1 MRRIPAGS
9 DQLDMFTDYDKPY
22 TRDRFVTGSIPLPVI
37 EHESAIMRRPFVS
50 WDGEGYTDDMGQHH
64 YWLLAN
70 SLGDRIIAP
79 PGRSLERTSVAR
91 LMQTTLRNNPGCIH
105 TGFSL
110 NYDFTMILRSYTLTD
125 DQARKLRSTNQL
137 VDSGY
142 FWKVRNGKELAL
154 CEYGERRESKTF
166 TLYDTWPYFQC
177 SFVKAL
183 NAYFGET
190 WPDTTSDQRSFI
202 IASKENRQNFD
213 RDHDAEIIEYNDH
226 ELRLMVC
233 LMNELRER
241 AYNAGLP
248 LTTAWYGP
256 GAFSSA
262 LMNKHK
268 IKDNMGPDLY
278 SRTDLAEAIMCAY
291 AGGRFELPQCGHVN
305 GPMYQADRNSAYP
318 HAIRLLPCLAHGEWK
333 HDYWSDDNSSAERFG
348 VYRVRFTTDL
358 DKPEYAH
365 HRRNVPFPLWR
376 RDPHG
381 NISFP
386 VMGVHGWYHASEVK
400 AALNWC
406 KTDYARSVNARMQIV
421 ESWTWEQS
429 CDETPFAWVAELYR
443 QRQTLKRLGSGAHV
457 ALKLALNSMYG
468 KLAQQIGWA
477 TSKNGRPPFH
487 QLVWAGAIT
496 ADCRAAMLDAA
507 SQNLDSV
514 IAFETDGIFTTA
526 PLDLPVSTELGD
538 WEVTTY
544 DDGWYFQSGM
554 RYGIRDGVTVSPATR
569 GIPASDI
576 SLERI
581 RETVVD
587 CESVVGLAQ
596 TRFYGIRWAMHRNR
610 PDLIGQWETA
620 PRAMRMMQEDPRGK
634 RVHDPDCPA
643 CVTRNGK
650 RIYTWDR
657 LHLTIP
663 AQGWEGTLSQPHPIE
678 WVRGDDRF
686 AQRRELDNEDDGEQD
701 ALW

>member
-1 MRRIPAGS
+1 MRRILAGS

-22 TRDRFVTGSIPLPVI
+22 TRDLFRFANRVPPLI
-37 EHESAIMRRPFVS
+37 EHESPIMRRPFVS
-50 WDGEGYTDDMGQHH
+50 WDGEGYTDEMGQHH

-79 PGRSLERTSVAR
+79 EGRSLERTSVAR
-91 LMQTTLRNNPGCIH
+91 LFQSTLRNAPGAIH
-105 TGFSL
+105 VGFSL
-110 NYDFTMILRSYTLTD
+110 NYDFTMMLRSYNLTD
-125 DQARKLRSTNQL
+125 EQARHLRLTNKL

-142 FWKVRNGKELAL
+142 LWKVRNGKELAL

-183 NAYFGET
+183 DSYFGQQ
-190 WPDTTSDQRSFI
+190 WPGTTEAERLFI
-202 IASKENRQNFD
+202 IESKNNRQNFD
-213 RDHDAEIIEYNDH
+213 RDHDAETIRYNDH

-233 LMNELRER
+233 LMHELRDR
-241 AYNAGLP
+241 AYTAGLP
-248 LTTAWYGP
+248 LTSAWYGP
-256 GAFSSA
+256 GVFSSA
-262 LMNKHK
+262 LMKKHQIQK
-268 IKDNMGPDLY
+268 SMGPDLY
-278 SRTDLAEAIMCAY
+278 SRADLAEAVMCAY

-333 HDYWSDDNSSAERFG
+333 HSHADSTGGEHGFG
-348 VYRVRFTTDL
+348 VHRVRFTTDL
-358 DKPEYAH
+358 NKPEYAH
-365 HRRNVPFPLWR
+365 IRRNVPFPLWR
-376 RDPHG
+376 RDPSG

-386 VMGVHGWYHASEVK
+386 VIGVHGWYHASEVR
-400 AALNWC
+400 AAEEWC
-406 KTDYARSVNARMQIV
+406 KTDFARSVNAQMRVV

-477 TSKNGRPPFH
+477 SSKNGRPPFH

-507 SQNLDSV
+507 SQNLESV
-514 IAFETDGIFTTA
+514 IAFETDGIFTTV

-544 DDGWYFQSGM
+544 DDGWYLQSGF
-554 RYGIRDGVTVSPATR
+554 RYGILDGNVRNPATR
-569 GIPASDI
+569 GVPVSDI

-581 RETVVD
+581 RNEVVD
-587 CESVVGLAQ
+587 CESTVSITQ

-634 RVHDPDCPA
+634 RVHDPNCDA
-643 CVTRNGK
+643 CVKRNGK
-650 RIYTWDR
+650 RVYTWR
-657 LHLTIP
+657 TLHKTIP
-663 AQGWEGTLSQPHPIE
+663 AQGYEGTLSQPHPIE

-686 AQRRELDNEDDGEQD
+686 AHRRELDNEDDGEQTE
-701 ALW
+701 LW